1 MNAICGAVAVDAGR
15 PVEALVRPM
24 LAAMAVRG
32 THTPGV
38 WVGPGAALACA
49 ANRAGQPTGGIAV
62 RGPLVVAA
70 DTRFDNAAGLAATLG
85 PGTPA
90 ETLAAACERWGDD
103 AARHVRGDLAL
114 AAFDTRTRRLTLT
127 RDRFGVRPL
136 HYALLPDGTLVFA
149 STLAG
154 LLAVPGVE
162 RRLDEWQLASHL
174 ADLHDDP
181 ARTIYAGLL
190 KVPHGAEVRVQ
201 NGRADVSTYY
211 ELGPEPG
218 LDGRSVDDSVAGFRE
233 RFTEAV
239 RVRLEGATRVGS
251 QLSGGLDS
259 TAVTVVAREQ
269 IPPALAPL
277 HTYSLVYPDDS
288 RADESPYIDAVV
300 AQGGVVPHAMP
311 GTAMEPLENL
321 ADLYA
326 VLDDTVVSGNQ
337 HTLWMMFQAARAD
350 GVDVMLDGLD
360 GDTTVDHGYGFFE
373 ELARAGDWGRFRDE
387 AQALV
392 WRHGTPDHTQPF
404 EAAAESV
411 DRLFATYGFPALA
424 GFARR
429 GRLVRAARGATG
441 AHRTLGAS
449 PRILARELLRAALR
463 RTPAPP
469 LMPGAIGPL
478 VEVLDAGFVARTDLR
493 ARLEARFR
501 PGPVVSLRERQAE
514 LLMSTKMAQGLSGL
528 NQIGASFGVETRHP
542 FMDQK
547 LIEYALALPPDLSL
561 RAGWTRYV
569 LREAIGPLMP
579 PTIQTRIGKADLSS
593 LLGRS
598 FTGGDRERIDAAL
611 SRPRILQPRLDVG
624 TLGRLRRQA
633 EAADA
638 GAHDDARMAATLL
651 ATASVWLDQKFTDS
665 KRPERNRKART
676 GARRTGAEERAVV
689 RSGWRTQ
696 GEPDLPCSRPRG
708 AVDCF

>member
-24 LAAMAVRG
+24 LSAMAVRG
-32 THTPGV
+32 NHAPRV
-38 WVGPGAALACA
+38 WTGQGAALASA
-49 ANRAGQPTGGIAV
+49 TNRAGHPTGIAV

-70 DTRFDNAAGLAATLG
+70 DARLDNAAELAATFG

-90 ETLAAACERWGDD
+90 ETLAAACERWGDS
-103 AARHVRGDLAL
+103 AAQHVRGDLAL

-136 HYALLPDGTLVFA
+136 YYALLADETLVFA

-154 LLAVPGVE
+154 LLAAPGVE

-190 KVPHGAEVRVQ
+190 KVPHGTEVRVQ
-201 NGRADVSTYY
+201 TGRADVSTYY
-211 ELGPEPG
+211 EIGPEPG
-218 LDGRSVDDSVAGFRE
+218 LGGRSVDEYVAGFRE

-239 RVRLEGATRVGS
+239 RVRLEGAARVGS

-269 IPPALAPL
+269 LPPEIGPL
-277 HTYSLVYPDDS
+277 HTYSLVYPDNP

-350 GVDVMLDGLD
+350 GVDVMLDGID
-360 GDTTVDHGYGFFE
+360 GDSTVDHGYGFFE

-411 DRLFATYGFPALA
+411 DRLFATYGFPVLA
-424 GFARR
+424 DDARR
-429 GRLVRAARGATG
+429 GRLVRAARGAVG
-441 AHRTLGAS
+441 AHRALGAS
-449 PRILARELLRAALR
+449 PRVLARELLRAALR
-463 RTPAPP
+463 RTPAPQI
-469 LMPGAIGPL
+469 LSGATGLL
-478 VEVLDAGFVARTDLR
+478 VDALDASFIERTSLR
-493 ARLEARFR
+493 ERLEARVQS
-501 PGPVVSLRERQAE
+501 GSVASLRERQAE
-514 LLMSTKMAQGLSGL
+514 MLMSTKMALGLSGL
-528 NQIGASFGVETRHP
+528 DQIGASFGIDVRHP

-547 LIEYALALPPDLSL
+547 LIEYALALPSDLSL
-561 RAGWTRYV
+561 RTGWTRYV

-579 PTIQTRIGKADLSS
+579 PMVQARIGKADLSS

-598 FTGGDRERIDAAL
+598 FTGADRDRIDAAL
-611 SRPRILQPRLDVG
+611 TRPRILNPCLDIEA
-624 TLGRLRRQA
+624 LGRLRRQA
-633 EAADA
+633 EEADA
-638 GAHDDARMAATLL
+638 GTHDDARMAATLL
-651 ATASVWLDQKFTDS
+651 ATTSIWLDQKFLDPKQHEQNLNS
-665 KRPERNRKART
+665 PA
-676 GARRTGAEERAVV
+676 
-689 RSGWRTQ
+689 
-696 GEPDLPCSRPRG
+696 DLPLPAG
-708 AVDCF
+708 KNKT